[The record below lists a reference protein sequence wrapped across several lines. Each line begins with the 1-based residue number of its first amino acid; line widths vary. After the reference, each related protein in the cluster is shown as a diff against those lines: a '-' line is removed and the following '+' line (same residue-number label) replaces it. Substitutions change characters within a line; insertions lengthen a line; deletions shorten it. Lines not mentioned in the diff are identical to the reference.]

1 MQQFKLKAVRLAV
14 LLSITSLSFGA
25 IAAEDSPTDQKP
37 LTKTENTLPEVKV
50 QAEAPNEIRYKPK
63 RATTATKTEADIM
76 EIPQVVNVVPAQ
88 VLIDQQARSLD
99 DALKNVSGITMGNN
113 FGHTADSLFIRGFGG
128 GFFGA
133 SSGIL
138 RDGLRSQSSRN
149 FSITTER
156 VEVLKGPSSLL
167 YGIQEPGGVVNVI
180 SKKPL
185 PEARTEISLTANSFG
200 GGSGY
205 FDVSMPL
212 NEEAGFRLLGEQE
225 GSSYWRNFG
234 HTKRTL
240 LAPSFAWAGEKL
252 KVNVNYE
259 YLDFEVPFDR
269 GTIFLN
275 GKPFDVPYSRR
286 FGERFEVMDGIS
298 QLAQGQVEYAFT
310 PDVKLRGNVAWTNEI
325 NSDRRAMVATPAPNA
340 SGATTRTAQGVDD
353 RERDNLYASFDVL
366 SKFDIASTKHELLAG
381 FDFEKLDAQ
390 DPSFFR
396 QSKVAG
402 FNVFDPVYGV
412 LAEPGNITAAN
423 TFAWQKSNTDIENKS
438 VFLQDTIHFGEQWIA
453 LLGGR
458 YQESEQFASQRN
470 LRLAN
475 PVKVITNDSS
485 HDVFLPRVGLVYRL
499 QPWVSI
505 YGNYS
510 ESFKPNISVDG
521 AATGPF
527 DPEEGVIYE
536 AGAKFDLSNGVSAT
550 VALFNITKENVL
562 VTEGG
567 VSRTAGEARSRGLEI
582 DASGKLTDHWDVI
595 GSYARTD
602 TEVLKDV
609 ATTEGNRLQNSPK
622 NQASLYLNY
631 RTGSPAAGG
640 QWTVGGGARYVGER
654 PVDIQNRFSLDAYT
668 IADAYAAYQWQAWG
682 KLATLRL
689 NVKNLFDKE
698 HYTGAISGIVTDTGG
713 GSIFLGEPR
722 QVLLQGSVEF

>member
-1 MQQFKLKAVRLAV
+1 MQQFKQKAVRLAV
-14 LLSITSLSFGA
+14 LFSITSLSFGA
-25 IAAEDSPTDQKP
+25 IAAEEAKVE
-37 LTKTENTLPEVKV
+37 KELPEVNV
-50 QAEAPNEIRYKPK
+50 RAETPNEIRYKPK
-63 RATTATKTEADIM
+63 RATTATKSEADIM

-138 RDGLRSQSSRN
+138 RDGLRSQTSRN
-149 FSITTER
+149 FSITTDR

-185 PEARTEISLTANSFG
+185 PEQRTEVNLLANSFG
-200 GGSGY
+200 GGSGWVD
-205 FDVSMPL
+205 FSTPL
-212 NEEAGFRLLGEQE
+212 TSEAGFRILAEHE
-225 GSSYWRNFG
+225 GSEYWRNFG

-240 LAPSFAWAGEKL
+240 VAPSFAWAGDKL
-252 KVNVNYE
+252 KVNINYE

-269 GTIFLN
+269 GTVFLN
-275 GKPFDVPYSRR
+275 GEALDVPSSRR

-298 QLAQGQVEYAFT
+298 QYAQGQAEYDLT
-310 PDVKLRGNVAWTNEI
+310 PDVKLRGSVAWSNEI
-325 NSDRRAMVATPAPNA
+325 NSDRRAMVASLAAN
-340 SGATTRTAQGVDD
+340 GNTTRTVQGVDD

-366 SKFDIASTKHELLAG
+366 SKFDIASTKHEVLAG

-396 QSKVAG
+396 FNTVGG
-402 FNVFDPVYGV
+402 FNVFNPVYGV
-412 LAEPGNITAAN
+412 LPLPATVTAAN
-423 TFAWQKSNTDIENKS
+423 TFAWQKTNTDIENKS

-458 YQESEQFASQRN
+458 YQESEQFASSRN

-475 PVKVITNDSS
+475 PPKVITNDSNS
-485 HDVFLPRVGLVYRL
+485 HVFLPRVGLVFRP
-499 QPWVSI
+499 QPWLSL

-510 ESFKPNISVDG
+510 ESFKPNISIDG
-521 AATGPF
+521 AAQGPF

-536 AGAKFDLSNGVSAT
+536 AGAKFDLANGISAT
-550 VALFNITKENVL
+550 TALFNITKENVL

-567 VSRTAGEARSRGLEI
+567 ISRTVGEVRSRGLEI
-582 DASGKLTDHWDVI
+582 DVAGKLTDHWDVI
-595 GSYARTD
+595 GTYAYTD
-602 TEVLKDV
+602 TETLKDT
-609 ATTEGNRLQNSPK
+609 AGANTEGKRLANSPR
-622 NQASLYLNY
+622 NMASLYVNY
-631 RTGSPAAGG
+631 RTGSPVAGG
-640 QWTVGGGARYVGER
+640 QWTLGGGARYVGER
-654 PVDIQNRFSLDAYT
+654 PVDTVNRFFLDSYT
-668 IADAYAAYQWQAWG
+668 VADAYAAYQWQAWG
-682 KLATLRL
+682 HLATVRL
-689 NVKNLFDKE
+689 NVKNLFDKT
-698 HYTGAISGIVTDTGG
+698 YYPGAISGVITSTGG

-722 QVLLQGSVEF
+722 QVLLQGGIEF

>member
-1 MQQFKLKAVRLAV
+1 MRFYKKRVLAV
-14 LLSITSLSFGA
+14 AVLVAITSMSA
-25 IAAEDSPTDQKP
+25 VAEEQ
-37 LTKTENTLPEVKV
+37 TKIESAEEAEEMPEVKV
-50 QAEAPNEIRYKPK
+50 QAVTPSEIRYKPK
-63 RATTATKTEADIM
+63 RATSATKTDADIM

-212 NEEAGFRLLGEQE
+212 NEAAGFRLLGEQE

-240 LAPSFAWAGEKL
+240 LAPSFAWAGDKL

-269 GTIFLN
+269 GTVFRN
-275 GKPFDVPYSRR
+275 GEALDVPSRRR

-298 QLAQGQVEYAFT
+298 QFAQGQAEYDLT
-310 PDVKLRGNVAWTNEI
+310 PALKLRGSVAWTNEI
-325 NSDRRAMVATPAPNA
+325 NSDRRAMVASLSST
-340 SGATTRTAQGVDD
+340 GATTRTVQGVDD

-366 SKFDIASTKHELLAG
+366 GKFNIASTKHEVLAG

-396 QSKVAG
+396 QINTAG

-412 LAEPGNITAAN
+412 LQQINPFTAPS
-423 TFAWQKSNTDIENKS
+423 TVSWQKTNTDIENKS

-458 YQESEQFASQRN
+458 YQESEQFASSRN
-470 LRLAN
+470 LLLAN
-475 PVKVITNDSS
+475 PPKVITNDSS
-485 HDVFLPRVGLVYRL
+485 HDVFLPRVGLVYRP

-510 ESFKPNISVDG
+510 ESF
-521 AATGPF
+521 
-527 DPEEGVIYE
+527 
-536 AGAKFDLSNGVSAT
+536 
-550 VALFNITKENVL
+550 
-562 VTEGG
+562 
-567 VSRTAGEARSRGLEI
+567 
-582 DASGKLTDHWDVI
+582 
-595 GSYARTD
+595 
-602 TEVLKDV
+602 
-609 ATTEGNRLQNSPK
+609 
-622 NQASLYLNY
+622 
-631 RTGSPAAGG
+631 
-640 QWTVGGGARYVGER
+640 
-654 PVDIQNRFSLDAYT
+654 
-668 IADAYAAYQWQAWG
+668 
-682 KLATLRL
+682 
-689 NVKNLFDKE
+689 
-698 HYTGAISGIVTDTGG
+698 
-713 GSIFLGEPR
+713 
-722 QVLLQGSVEF
+722 